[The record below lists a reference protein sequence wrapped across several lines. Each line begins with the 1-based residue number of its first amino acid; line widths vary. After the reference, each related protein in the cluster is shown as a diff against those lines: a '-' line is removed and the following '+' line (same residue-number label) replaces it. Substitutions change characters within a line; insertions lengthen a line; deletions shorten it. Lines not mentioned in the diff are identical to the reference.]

1 MIQPLSYVHP
11 NSKIAE
17 NVVIDPFVTIEKNVE
32 IGSGTWIGSNV
43 TIMEGAIIG
52 KNCKIFPGA
61 VISAPPQDLKY
72 NGNKHILTLEITPQS
87 ENVLLL
93 TEEHNQKEKL
103 LLEKMYLL
111 WPIHI

>member
-11 NSKIAE
+11 NSKISE

-43 TIMEGAIIG
+43 TVMEGAIIG

-72 NGNKHILTLEITPQS
+72 NGEKHTLTSETTAQL
-87 ENVLLL
+87 ENVLQLI
-93 TEEHNQKEKL
+93 EEHNPKEKL
-103 LLEKMYLL
+103 GLEKMC
-111 WPIHI
+111 

>member
-72 NGNKHILTLEITPQS
+72 NGEQTYTHIGDNSTIRECVTINRGTQS
-87 ENVLLL
+87 
-93 TEEHNQKEKL
+93 KGKL
-103 LLEKMYLL
+103 GLEKMC
-111 WPIHI
+111 